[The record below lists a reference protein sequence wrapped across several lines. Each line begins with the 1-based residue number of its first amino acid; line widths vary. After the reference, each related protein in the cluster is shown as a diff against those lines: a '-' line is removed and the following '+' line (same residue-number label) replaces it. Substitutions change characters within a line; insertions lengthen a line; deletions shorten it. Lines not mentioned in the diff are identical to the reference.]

1 MAAGV
6 ALAKANV
13 EGPNG
18 AWAGVALMVRNNVLT
33 LTARG
38 NREPVLR
45 VEDVSTVTRVSRNL
59 WTAETPQGTYT
70 ITRVA
75 RSCCGNG

>member
-6 ALAKANV
+6 ALAKATV

-18 AWAGVALMVRNNVLT
+18 AWADVALMVRNNVMT

-38 NREPVLR
+38 SRDPVLR
-45 VEDVSTVTRVSRNL
+45 VDDVSTVRRVSRNL
-59 WTAETPQGTYT
+59 WEIESSQGTYT
-70 ITRVA
+70 ATRVGG
-75 RSCCGNG
+75 CGCGN